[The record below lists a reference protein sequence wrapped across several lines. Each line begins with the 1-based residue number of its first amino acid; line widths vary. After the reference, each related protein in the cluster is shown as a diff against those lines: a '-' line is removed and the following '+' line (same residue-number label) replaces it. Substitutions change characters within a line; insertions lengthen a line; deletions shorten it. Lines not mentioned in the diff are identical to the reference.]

1 MESENKRATKGTEH
15 TLSNVNQK
23 IGGEFVKTQNAP
35 FIEERAKQWDIYY
48 KAQEEKLKSLPK
60 EKITITMKDG
70 KQIEGMSNETSPYE
84 IGKKHLKQSLM
95 KEVLVAKVC
104 YSKRLV
110 SHKIV
115 SAEEEEQVKKEASRC
130 LKCGRTFVDETMC
143 VGCGLCTTRCKF
155 DAIHLRKRF
164 DGVGTPY
171 KQTTTS
177 NMGHILARNLKIVF
191 TGKGKVKSMNKDD
204 LTKQSEKKET
214 LR

>member
-23 IGGEFVKTQNAP
+23 IGGEFVKTPNAP

-48 KAQEEKLKSLPK
+48 KAQEEKLKTLPK

-110 SHKIV
+110 AHKIV
-115 SAEEEEQVKKEASRC
+115 STEEEEQTKKEEGEKWELLVFLNLS
-130 LKCGRTFVDETMC
+130 LHLQVYTH
-143 VGCGLCTTRCKF
+143 KF
-155 DAIHLRKRF
+155 LH
-164 DGVGTPY
+164 V
-171 KQTTTS
+171 
-177 NMGHILARNLKIVF
+177 NLYLLQK
-191 TGKGKVKSMNKDD
+191 M
-204 LTKQSEKKET
+204 
-214 LR
+214 